1 MDDFRVS
8 FSLYGNYG
16 NFDKWAEVQDELENI
31 TSNEK
36 CQEKLYKEITPVEL
50 KQIED
55 DKDEANTKKDY

>member
-8 FSLYGNYG
+8 FSLYGHYG
-16 NFDKWAEVQDELENI
+16 NFDKWAEAQDELENI

-36 CQEKLYKEITPVEL
+36 CKENRYKEITPAEL

-55 DKDEANTKKDY
+55 DKDEANTKKDN